1 MARILDWIKER
12 ENSFFLTHLLAV
24 LVLAIL
30 VEQLASGW
38 TTYSF
43 PALILLSAASF
54 MWNYPVKAIKSHGVF
69 SEYLIELRLL
79 WLVIIGLL
87 FEYFVFGLFES
98 KASAIPAV
106 AAFIAGMLVIFF
118 SRNRLQERL
127 VKERGFK

>member
-1 MARILDWIKER
+1 MEKLGYEPRFCGAKPLRRLTASFIRSRCVIVIHDIMHSKGNLSKRVELIMARILDWIKER

-54 MWNYPVKAIKSHGVF
+54 MWNYPVKAIKF
-69 SEYLIELRLL
+69 T
-79 WLVIIGLL
+79 
-87 FEYFVFGLFES
+87 
-98 KASAIPAV
+98 ASSP
-106 AAFIAGMLVIFF
+106 
-118 SRNRLQERL
+118 ST
-127 VKERGFK
+127 